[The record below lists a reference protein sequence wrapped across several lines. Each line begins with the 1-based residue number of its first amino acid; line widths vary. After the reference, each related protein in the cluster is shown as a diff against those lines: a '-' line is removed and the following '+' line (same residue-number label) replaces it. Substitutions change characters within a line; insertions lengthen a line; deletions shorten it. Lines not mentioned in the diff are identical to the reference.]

1 MKQSPKKLV
10 KKTVFV
16 YRTAQQNERLST
28 DPTAT
33 SIIILS
39 TGTHVVNQK

>member
-1 MKQSPKKLV
+1 MKQSPKKLI
-10 KKTVFV
+10 KRTVFV
-16 YRTAQQNERLST
+16 YRSATQHENLST

-39 TGTHVVNQK
+39 TGTHVVNRK